1 LDTFWVPSEVKIDLF
16 SLFLMKDY
24 TNISPTAYSVARS
37 RAQTN
42 IPLSKEIADWAM
54 EHVVLRKDNPD
65 AYLVR
70 RVLNVEA
77 RYKLID
83 KVISSHNPT
92 QILELA
98 SGLLPRGYLFASKGV
113 TFVETDLPE
122 MMENKKR
129 MFNDLSLKSPQKLF
143 LEKANAL
150 NLKELESACKH
161 FSEKEP
167 LVIINEGLLRY
178 LNFEE
183 KTIVAQNV
191 HSLLERYG
199 GVWITSDI
207 TLAKRFTPE
216 GIAKIKNNIGLDIT
230 PNLFKDLKHAKKFFT
245 DLGFKIKL
253 HPFKEILPELTSH
266 KGKEL
271 SAAELKYALAW
282 YVVEMKVGISKH
294 LKI

>member
-1 LDTFWVPSEVKIDLF
+1 
-16 SLFLMKDY
+16 MKDY
-24 TNISPTAYSVARS
+24 SIISPTAYSVARS
-37 RAQTN
+37 RALSD

-54 EHVVLRKDNPD
+54 EHVVIRKDNPE
-65 AYLVR
+65 AFLPR

-83 KVISSHNPT
+83 KVIASHNPT

-98 SGLLPRGYLFASKGV
+98 SGLLPRGYLLATKGV

-122 MMENKKR
+122 MIEVKKR
-129 MFNDLSLKSPQKLF
+129 MLNELSLKLPPTLF

-161 FSEKEP
+161 FSSKEP
-167 LVIINEGLLRY
+167 LIITNEGLLRY

-183 KTIVAQNV
+183 KTIVAQNI
-191 HSLLERYG
+191 HSLLEKYG

-216 GIAKIKNNIGLDIT
+216 RLDKIKNNIGMDIT
-230 PNLFKDLKHAKKFFT
+230 PNLFRDLKHAKKFFS
-245 DLGFKIKL
+245 DLGFTLKL
-253 HPFKEILPELTSH
+253 HPFKEIYPELVSH
-266 KGKEL
+266 KGKEIPKK
-271 SAAELKYALAW
+271 ELKYAMAW
-282 YVVEMKVGISKH
+282 YVAEMRVKS
-294 LKI
+294 